1 MEIIQFLQSFRHP
14 LLDILFKGLTF
25 LGNEEFFL
33 LFLPVAYWTWRKR
46 DMQRL
51 TFLLLISFAINALMK
66 NAFGLPRPPEF
77 LHLVHAEGFGLPS
90 GHAQG
95 AIVLWGYLALL
106 SDKRW
111 LQLLFGAL
119 IVGIALS
126 RLYLGV
132 HFPSDV
138 LAGLAI
144 GGLWLWIFYHYAPN
158 LESYWHSPL
167 LSTIIMIIV
176 LTVVFVNFTPTE
188 LGGTVGGIL
197 MGMLPGILLE
207 HSFVRSIP
215 ESTIVRQI
223 AKVILGIFGIL
234 VFYIGLKYW
243 LPDMFMFRV
252 VRYAIIGLWISLIAP
267 WVFVQLGLAESRS
280 NETE

>member
-1 MEIIQFLQSFRHP
+1 MEIIQFLQSLRHP
-14 LLDILFKGLTF
+14 ILDVIFQVLTF
-25 LGNEEFFL
+25 FGNEEFFL
-33 LFLPVAYWTWRKR
+33 LFLPIAFWTWRKR
-46 DMQRL
+46 EMQRL
-51 TFLLLISFAINALMK
+51 TFLILISFAINALLK
-66 NAFGLPRPPEF
+66 NAFGLPRPPES

-106 SDKRW
+106 TKKRW
-111 LQLLFGAL
+111 LRILFGVL
-119 IVGIALS
+119 IAGIAVS

-144 GGLWLWIFYHYAPN
+144 GGIWLWIFFQSAPK
-158 LESYWHSPL
+158 LESHWRSPL

-176 LTVVFVNFTPTE
+176 LSVVFMNFTPTE

-207 HSFVRSIP
+207 HRFMKL
-215 ESTIVRQI
+215 TTGNTLFRQI
-223 AKVILGIFGIL
+223 AKVIIGITGIL
-234 VFYIGLKYW
+234 ALYIGLKLW
-243 LPDMFMFRV
+243 LPEMFVFRV
-252 VRYAIIGLWISLIAP
+252 TRYAIIGIWISLIAP
-267 WVFVQLGLAESRS
+267 WVFVRMGLSEGRNNTS
-280 NETE
+280 E